1 MNIFTLESRSD
12 LQKIDSNWENFV
24 AEICNIR
31 QFPMANCLGYG
42 MKMVPKMPGMSFSLF
57 VVNYQVYPHPNL
69 ARIWSGTTKTGRT
82 LLHRFVT
89 QEWQVFKD
97 SAQKC
102 VGFSA
107 GSGSA
112 PDPNSVLRAHN
123 SRCLVQ
129 VESPA
134 RIIVHNYREIW
145 FIRLEFTVGCSILL
159 HAGCPFSVQN
169 RFSANPPRS

>member
-82 LLHRFVT
+82 LLQRFVT
-89 QEWQVFKD
+89 SDNFLWRTVWDMGWKWYL
-97 SAQKC
+97 KC
-102 VGFSA
+102 PECHFHYLWSTIRYILIQIWRGF
-107 GSGSA
+107 
-112 PDPNSVLRAHN
+112 DR
-123 SRCLVQ
+123 VQ
-129 VESPA
+129 RKLGE
-134 RIIVHNYREIW
+134 
-145 FIRLEFTVGCSILL
+145 LCCTDL
-159 HAGCPFSVQN
+159 
-169 RFSANPPRS
+169 

>member
-82 LLHRFVT
+82 LLHRSLS
-89 QEWQVFKD
+89 D
-97 SAQKC
+97 
-102 VGFSA
+102 
-107 GSGSA
+107 
-112 PDPNSVLRAHN
+112 LR
-123 SRCLVQ
+123 SC
-129 VESPA
+129 
-134 RIIVHNYREIW
+134 RIIQI
-145 FIRLEFTVGCSILL
+145 FSTILKIL
-159 HAGCPFSVQN
+159 WKSSKTISSDVLKHPLPRYASTTAQSRYSPNVAAIEGFWRPPIHSFSSDAL
-169 RFSANPPRS
+169 RI